1 MNKTAIVQAFNPM
14 NLDVSGQ
21 RDVLVL
27 DFIESSDTPW
37 NEKHTVPR

>member
-1 MNKTAIVQAFNPM
+1 MNV
-14 NLDVSGQ
+14 DVSGQ